1 MARKRSGSGDLGDG
15 KTDKAGAFRIP
26 PILMVPVGLAV
37 GWMVADWPGAIFGG
51 LIGVFLWRS
60 RA

>member
-1 MARKRSGSGDLGDG
+1 MGGSGPGKGTPGDERPEGRSG
-15 KTDKAGAFRIP
+15 FRIP
-26 PILMVPVGLAV
+26 PFLMVPVGLAV

-51 LIGVFLWRS
+51 VIGIFLWRS